1 MTRRLPILLLCV
13 AATAAGTARANAAWR
28 PETPLALWKDAP
40 AAAAPGART
49 NALGAAFCADT
60 GLVPAAGPFTASAL
74 LRVDGFAAMP
84 ERMEWRNGMALCCSS
99 GYYDGFRL
107 LLHDTSEF
115 RPVFEIGRPQ
125 GAISIESPAG
135 LSTGAWHHV
144 AIAWEPC
151 GNPATNGTAWLW
163 IDGQPAAVSAPV
175 FPAPILRGEP
185 LKAGYVDFGVGAL
198 RGAVASV
205 ALAPRA
211 LSRDEVA
218 AAFAEAARALPDA
231 PPELLREAALALD
244 PPSAPP
250 PEATDASALF
260 EAFADDFPAPTRDQL
275 LSLALWRWKES
286 MLDDKAGNRR
296 ILRPDDCDDDA
307 AGAIERA
314 VAELAAAG
322 GGMLLLDPGV
332 YPVRRAIEL
341 RGEAASGVEIRGA
354 APGTT
359 LDGSAAIPRAAFSPI
374 DDPALLARL
383 PSDAARHAVLS
394 APSPSGMVSPSPCGV
409 GVPGPRRGVLL
420 FADGTNEL
428 ALARWP
434 DDGWAQAAANPA
446 TGRLTLTNAPALP
459 VGAEAF
465 AQGWWRFDWAEAT
478 LPVRADGDGALEL
491 LSAHCYGL
499 GEAPRA
505 ALLGTPE
512 LLSRPGEWCLAD
524 GRLLLW
530 PPEGGFE
537 EVRVPML
544 DEPLLRIEGAAGVR
558 IAHLALRGT
567 AGDALRAHAATNIEL
582 LSVCVEGVGGAG
594 ADLDGCDGA
603 FVHKCRFART
613 GHGGL
618 RLSSGSREPGRAP
631 RAGGG
636 VVHDCVFSR
645 NARLAL
651 CYQPGVL
658 LEGCGGLVAGCSFE
672 DQPSSAIRL
681 EGNDHAV
688 AGCAF
693 RRCVLASDDQ
703 GAIDLWGDPTYRGNV
718 IAFNLFEDIGAD
730 GMHAC
735 GRAAVRLDDL
745 ISGTDIYGN
754 LFRRAARGNFGAVQV
769 HGGQHNRIFANVF
782 EDCALATSFDPW
794 GAERWLAKLDEPE
807 FRGKCAGRADDPA
820 WLRRYPE
827 LAHLR
832 DEPDRNLAAGN
843 LLVRCGRAFRRKTAL
858 LRAFW
863 NRDAD

>member
-1 MTRRLPILLLCV
+1 MTRRLPLLLLIA
-13 AATAAGTARANAAWR
+13 AATAARADAAWR
-28 PETPLALWKDAP
+28 PEEPLALWRDAP
-40 AAAAPGART
+40 VAEAAANART
-49 NALGAAFCADT
+49 NALGVAFCADT
-60 GLVPAAGPFTASAL
+60 GLVPAPGPFTASAL
-74 LRVDGFAAMP
+74 LRADGFAPMP
-84 ERMEWRNGMALCCSS
+84 ETMEWRNGMALCCGS

-107 LLHDTSEF
+107 LVHDTSEF

-125 GAISIESPAG
+125 GAVSIESPAG

-144 AIAWEPC
+144 AISWEPC
-151 GNPATNGTAWLW
+151 ADSATNGTARLW
-163 IDGQPAAVSAPV
+163 IDGALAASSAPE

-205 ALAPRA
+205 ALAPRV
-211 LSRDEVA
+211 LSGAEVA

-260 EAFADDFPAPTRDQL
+260 EAFSADFPVPTRESFRDL
-275 LSLALWRWKES
+275 VRRRWTE
-286 MLDDKAGNRR
+286 AATFV
-296 ILRPDDCDDDA
+296 RPDAVRVLHAEDCGNDV

-314 VAELAAAG
+314 VADLAAAETNAPSLI
-322 GGMLLLDPGV
+322 LLAPGV
-332 YPVRRAIEL
+332 YPVRRTIEL
-341 RGEAASGVEIRGA
+341 RGAAARGVGLSGPLAI
-354 APGTT
+354 
-359 LDGSAAIPRAAFSPI
+359 LDGSARIPRAAFAPV

-383 PSDAARHAVLS
+383 PSDAARRAVLA
-394 APSPSGMVSPSPCGV
+394 APAPAEMVPPAPCGV
-409 GVPGPRRGVLL
+409 GVSGPRRGALL

-434 DDGWAQAAANPA
+434 DEGWAQAAADPA
-446 TGRLTLTNAPALP
+446 TGRFSLTNAPSLPAGVEAL
-459 VGAEAF
+459 
-465 AQGWWRFDWAEAT
+465 AQGWWRYDWADAM
-478 LPVRADGDGALEL
+478 LPARAAGGGVFDL
-491 LSAHCYGL
+491 LSPHCYGL
-499 GEAPRA
+499 GEAPRV
-505 ALLGTPE
+505 ALLGAPE

-524 GRLLLW
+524 GSLLVW
-530 PPEGGFE
+530 PPAGGFGTI
-537 EVRVPML
+537 RVPVF
-544 DEPLLRIEGAAGVR
+544 DGPLLRIDGADGVR
-558 IAHLALRGT
+558 IEHLALRGT
-567 AGDALRAHAATNIEL
+567 AGDALRAHAATNL
-582 LSVCVEGVGGAG
+582 DLAAVSVSGVGGTG
-594 ADLDGCDGA
+594 FDLDGCDGA
-603 FVHKCRFART
+603 FVHKCRVERT

-618 RLSSGSREPGRAP
+618 RLAAGSREPGRAP
-631 RAGGG
+631 RPGAAM
-636 VVHDCVFSR
+636 VADCVFSR

-658 LEGCGGLVAGCSFE
+658 LEGCGGLVADCSFE
-672 DQPSSAIRL
+672 EQPSSAIRL

-703 GAIDLWGDPTYRGNV
+703 GAIDTWGDPTYRGNV
-718 IAFNLFEDIGAD
+718 IAFNLFEDIGEE

-745 ISGTDIYGN
+745 ISGTAIYGN

-782 EDCALATSFDPW
+782 EDCALAMSFDPW

-820 WLRRYPE
+820 WLRRYPQ

-843 LLVRCGRAFRRKTAL
+843 LFVRCGRPFRRKTAL

-863 NRDAD
+863 NRSAP

>member
-211 LSRDEVA
+211 LSRAEVA

-275 LSLALWRWKES
+275 LSLARWRWGE
-286 MLDDKAGNRR
+286 MVRDIRPPAVRH
-296 ILRPDDCDDDA
+296 LRPDACGDDA

-322 GGMLLLDPGV
+322 GGLLDLAPGV
-332 YPVRRAIEL
+332 YPVRRTIEL
-341 RGEAASGVEIRGA
+341 RGAAARGVHVFGPDA
-354 APGTT
+354 V
-359 LDGSAAIPRAAFSPI
+359 LDGSAAIPRAAFAPLG
-374 DDPALLARL
+374 DCAARL
-383 PSDAARHAVLS
+383 RLTTDEACAAVLS
-394 APSPSGMVSPSPCGV
+394 APAPAGMVAPGPCGV
-409 GVPGPRRGVLL
+409 GTPGPRRGVLL

-428 ALARWP
+428 SLARCP
-434 DDGWAQAAANPA
+434 REGWAEVGADPA
-446 TGRLTLTNAPALP
+446 TGRFSVRGWPCLP
-459 VGAEAF
+459 VGAELL
-465 AQGWWRFDWAEAT
+465 AQGWWRYDWADAT
-478 LPVRADGDGALEL
+478 LPVRAEEDEAFTL
-491 LSAHCYGL
+491 LAPHTYGL
-499 GEAPRA
+499 AERPRV
-505 ALLGTPE
+505 ALLGRPE
-512 LLSRPGEWCLAD
+512 FLARSGEWCLAD

-537 EVRVPML
+537 EVRVPVL
-544 DEPLLRIEGAAGVR
+544 DEPLLRIEGAGGVR
-558 IAHLALRGT
+558 IEGLTLRGT
-567 AGDALRAHAATNIEL
+567 AGDALRAHAATNLEL
-582 LSVCVEGVGGAG
+582 LSVRVEGVGGAG

-636 VVHDCVFSR
+636 VVHDCAFSR

-718 IAFNLFEDIGAD
+718 IAFNLFEDIGSE

-782 EDCALATSFDPW
+782 EDCALAMSFDPW

>member
-144 AIAWEPC
+144 AISWEPC
-151 GNPATNGTAWLW
+151 ADSATNGTARLW

-175 FPAPILRGEP
+175 FPAPTLRGEP
-185 LKAGYVDFGVGAL
+185 IKAGYVDFGVGAL

-211 LSRDEVA
+211 LSRAEVA
-218 AAFAEAARALPDA
+218 AAFAEVARALPDA
-231 PPELLREAALALD
+231 PPELLREAALAVD
-244 PPSAPP
+244 PPPAPP

-322 GGMLLLDPGV
+322 GGRLDLAPGV
-332 YPVRRAIEL
+332 YPVRRTIEL
-341 RGEAASGVEIRGA
+341 RGEAARGVHVFGPGA
-354 APGTT
+354 V
-359 LDGSAAIPRAAFSPI
+359 LDGSAAIPRAAFAPLG
-374 DDPALLARL
+374 AAAARL
-383 PSDAARHAVLS
+383 RLTTDEACAAVLS
-394 APSPSGMVSPSPCGV
+394 APAPAGMVAPGPCGV
-409 GVPGPRRGVLL
+409 GTPGPRRGVLL

-428 ALARWP
+428 ALARCP
-434 DDGWAQAAANPA
+434 HEGWAEAEADPV
-446 TGRLTLTNAPALP
+446 TGRFAVRGWPCLP
-459 VGAEAF
+459 VGAEAL
-465 AQGWWRFDWAEAT
+465 AQGWWRFDWADAT
-478 LPVRADGDGALEL
+478 LPVRAEEDEAFTL
-491 LSAHCYGL
+491 LLPHGYGL
-499 GEAPRA
+499 AERPRV
-505 ALLGTPE
+505 ALLGRPE
-512 LLSRPGEWCLAD
+512 FLARPGEWCLAD

-558 IAHLALRGT
+558 IEGLTLRGT

-582 LSVCVEGVGGAG
+582 LSVRVEGVGGAG

-681 EGNDHAV
+681 EGNDHSV

-718 IAFNLFEDIGAD
+718 IAFNLFEDIGEE

-807 FRGKCAGRADDPA
+807 FRDKCAGRADDPA

>member
-211 LSRDEVA
+211 LSRAEVA

-231 PPELLREAALALD
+231 PPELLRESALAVD
-244 PPSAPP
+244 PPPAPP

-260 EAFADDFPAPTRDQL
+260 ESFSADFPAPTRDQL
-275 LSLALWRWKES
+275 LSLARWRWGE
-286 MLDDKAGNRR
+286 MVRAGRPPTVR
-296 ILRPDDCDDDA
+296 HLRPGDCGDDA

-322 GGMLLLDPGV
+322 GGTLSLDPGV
-332 YPVRRAIEL
+332 YPVRRTIEL
-341 RGEAASGVEIRGA
+341 RGSAASGVHVLGHGA
-354 APGTT
+354 V
-359 LDGSAAIPRAAFSPI
+359 LDGSAAIPRAAFAPLGDS
-374 DDPALLARL
+374 AVRL
-383 PSDAARHAVLS
+383 RLTTVEACDEVLS
-394 APSPSGMVSPSPCGV
+394 APAPAGMVAPTPCGV
-409 GVPGPRRGVLL
+409 GTAGPRRGVLL

-428 ALARWP
+428 ALARSP
-434 DDGWAQAAANPA
+434 RKGWVEAEADPA
-446 TGRLTLTNAPALP
+446 TGR
-459 VGAEAF
+459 F
-465 AQGWWRFDWAEAT
+465 A
-478 LPVRADGDGALEL
+478 L
-491 LSAHCYGL
+491 LSPHGYGL
-499 GEAPRA
+499 AERPRV
-505 ALLGTPE
+505 ALLGAPE

-582 LSVCVEGVGGAG
+582 LSVRVEGVGGAG

-636 VVHDCVFSR
+636 VIHDCAFSR

-718 IAFNLFEDIGAD
+718 IAFNLFEDIGSE

-754 LFRRAARGNFGAVQV
+754 LFRRAARSNFGAVQV
-769 HGGQHNRIFANVF
+769 HGGQHNRVFANVF

-807 FRGKCAGRADDPA
+807 FRDKCAGRADDPA